1 MSFQSI
7 LVPTDFS
14 VSSRLAMRQAIA
26 LARGAGARLLVLYV
40 WEPPR
45 GVSPDMPVLSGG
57 RTESLSAHARRSA
70 DEQMRDFLDDF
81 GFSAAERPDYDVLSG
96 DPAQAILTLAEQGH
110 YDLIVMGTHGRTGLP
125 RLLVGSVTEKVVRR
139 APCPVLTLRAP
150 DPVKPARSATDRS
163 R

>member
-1 MSFQSI
+1 MQFRNI
-7 LVPTDFS
+7 LVPIDFS
-14 VSSRLAMRQAIA
+14 VSSRLAMRQALA
-26 LARGAGARLLVLYV
+26 LARGSGARVRVMYV

-57 RTESLSAHARRSA
+57 RTDSLSAHARRNA
-70 DEQMRDFLDDF
+70 DERMRDFLDDF

-96 DPAQAILTLAEQGH
+96 DPAQAILERAEAGA

-139 APCPVLTLRAP
+139 APCPVLTVRAP
-150 DPVKPARSATDRS
+150 DPMKPASSATS
-163 R
+163 SEG